1 MAAATQPDATGG
13 DDVDD
18 SGEQV
23 GGLFADINITPLTDV
38 FLVMLVIFML
48 SSLAVHTQDKKKIEK
63 QQEKIEEIAA
73 EKRSGLKV
81 NLPSGAAQ
89 EIDPTKA
96 SLVLVVPVNG
106 DVVIQ
111 DNKSNKT
118 IPDGDL
124 DGLFAAAFAKDKSM
138 QVVIQADRGVQHG
151 RVVNLMERAKRAGLT
166 RLAIGTAGGGP

>member
-1 MAAATQPDATGG
+1 MAAAKQPEVAGEES
-13 DDVDD
+13 DD

-63 QQEKIEEIAA
+63 QQEKIEEIVA

-111 DNKSNKT
+111 DNKTNKT
-118 IPDGDL
+118 IPDADL
-124 DGLFAAAFAKDKSM
+124 DNLFAAAFAKDKTM

-166 RLAIGTAGGGP
+166 RLAIGTSSGGP

>member
-1 MAAATQPDATGG
+1 MAAKQPDA
-13 DDVDD
+13 DDSDD
-18 SGEQV
+18 SGESV

-48 SSLAVHTQDKKKIEK
+48 SALAVHTHDKRQIEQQKKQID
-63 QQEKIEEIAA
+63 EIAT

-106 DVVIQ
+106 DVVVANRTITDADI
-111 DNKSNKT
+111 DN
-118 IPDGDL
+118 
-124 DGLFAAAFAKDKSM
+124 LFTAAFAKDKNT
-138 QVVIQADRGVQHG
+138 QVVIQADKGVQHG

-166 RLAIGTAGGGP
+166 RLAIGTAGGP